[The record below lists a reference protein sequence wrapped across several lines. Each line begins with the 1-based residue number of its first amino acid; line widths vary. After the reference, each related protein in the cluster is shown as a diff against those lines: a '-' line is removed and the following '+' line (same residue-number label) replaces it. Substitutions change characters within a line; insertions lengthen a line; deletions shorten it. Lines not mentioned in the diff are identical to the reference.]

1 MSSPCV
7 ISTQLSAV
15 RRRSP
20 ESKCAKSVEMKSY
33 VLNTIVGIIISI
45 IIIYIIIIIIIIII
59 MLGFSDFRG
68 SSTPAPPSRRTLLWS
83 PDMRA

>member
-33 VLNTIVGIIISI
+33 VLNTIVS
-45 IIIYIIIIIIIIII
+45 IIIIIIII
-59 MLGFSDFRG
+59 MLGFLDFRV
-68 SSTPAPPSRRTLLWS
+68 SSSPAPPSRRPLLWS

>member
-33 VLNTIVGIIISI
+33 VLNTIVSIIIS

-59 MLGFSDFRG
+59 MLGFLDFRV
-68 SSTPAPPSRRTLLWS
+68 SSSPAPPSRRPLLWS

>member
-33 VLNTIVGIIISI
+33 VLNTIVSIIISI
-45 IIIYIIIIIIIIII
+45 II
-59 MLGFSDFRG
+59 MLGFLDFWV
-68 SSTPAPPSRRTLLWS
+68 SSSPAPPSRRPLLWS